1 MEGPDYM
8 SLNGASLK
16 LLMELA
22 YQTNGNNNGDL
33 TAAWSVLS
41 KRGFK
46 SKDTI
51 ERAVRELLVRGLI
64 VKTRRGASG
73 IDGKRQPAL
82 YGLTWLPINAVN
94 DHGSRYKFDVEPTTG
109 PVRWGFTEAH
119 DGRELTTPSKHSLTA
134 A

>member
-8 SLNGASLK
+8 SLNGASLR
-16 LLMELA
+16 LLMDLA
-22 YQTNGNNNGDL
+22 YQLNGSNNGDL

-51 ERAVRELLVRGLI
+51 ERAIKELLTRGLI

-73 IDGKRQPAL
+73 IDGKRQPTL
-82 YGLTWLPINAVN
+82 YGVTWLLIPTVDYN
-94 DHGSRYKFDVEPTTG
+94 GTPYRFDVEPTIG
-109 PVRWGFTEAH
+109 PLRWGFTEAY
-119 DGRELTTPSKHSLTA
+119 GGQELTTPSKHSLTA